1 MVQQK
6 IVWGDA
12 TKSGLVL
19 GGVSIAYFIIN
30 ILMGK
35 LPEGRGFAVLA
46 NVSGIILWVAK
57 LFACFALMKYFM
69 KKFAASH
76 EGVSNQ
82 DTFRFGNAT
91 AFLSA
96 LLFSAIYLAWVTIID
111 PNMFSDSIEQ
121 ALAASSSMF
130 GQAQMDAMDEML
142 PKLPTISFFVN
153 LIYCWLF
160 GVLLS
165 AIFSR
170 NIPSRNPF
178 TQTFNGPD
186 EQ

>member
-6 IVWGDA
+6 IVWSDA
-12 TKSGLVL
+12 TRSGLVL
-19 GGVSIAYFIIN
+19 GGVSIAYFLVN
-30 ILMGK
+30 ILLGK
-35 LPEGRGFAVLA
+35 LPEGKAVAVLV
-46 NVSGIILWVAK
+46 NVSSILLWVAK
-57 LFACFALMKYFM
+57 IALCISLMKSFM

-76 EGVSNQ
+76 EGVSNA

-91 AFLSA
+91 ALLSA
-96 LLFSAIYLAWVTIID
+96 LLYSGVYLAWVTLIN
-111 PNMFSDSIEQ
+111 PGMFSESID
-121 ALAASSSMF
+121 LAMQSYQGMF
-130 GQAQMDAMDEML
+130 SQAQIDAMDEMMPRMPAL
-142 PKLPTISFFVN
+142 TFFAN

-160 GVLLS
+160 GMILS

-178 TQTFNGPD
+178 QESASGPD